1 MTGRLNA
8 HLRLARGG
16 FHLDAKLDCALDRPI
31 GLFGPSGSGKTSLL
45 RAICG
50 LEPATRGHLQLGERV
65 LQDDRRGVP
74 TWQRRIAMVFQDPL
88 LFDHL
93 DVAGNLALGR
103 RVASADGLSRD
114 AVADLM
120 EIHDLLDRPV
130 TALSG
135 GERRR
140 VAIAQALM
148 SQPDLLLLDEPLSG
162 LDQGSARRLADRLRN
177 CLGALRLAVIVV
189 SHAMPEMLRLS
200 EHLILLD
207 RGRVTRAGPTRRLA
221 TDLELGLAHDDQAM
235 SLLRGSVLDHEPDYE
250 LSRVNCDG
258 ATLYLPQ
265 VDLAGGAVIEVL
277 IAARDVSLT
286 RHSPGATSILNVVP
300 AKVVATSESGNA
312 FTTVQL
318 NVGGQTLLSR
328 ITRKS
333 ADALRLRPGD
343 TIWAQI
349 KTAVLAGQPA

>member
-1 MTGRLNA
+1 MTGRLEV
-8 HLRLARGG
+8 HLNLVRGS

-45 RAICG
+45 RSICG
-50 LEPATRGHLQLGERV
+50 LEPKTRGHLRLGDRL
-65 LQDDRRGVP
+65 LQDGRRGVP
-74 TWQRRIAMVFQDPL
+74 AWQRRIAMVFQDPL

-93 DVAGNLALGR
+93 TVAGNLALGR
-103 RVASADGLSRD
+103 RSASADGLSEN
-114 AVADLM
+114 APVELM
-120 EIHDLLDRPV
+120 EIGDLFDRPV

-162 LDQGSARRLADRLRN
+162 LDRDMAHRLADRLRD
-177 CLGALRLAVIVV
+177 CLAALPIAVIVV
-189 SHAMPEMLRLS
+189 SHAMPEMLRLTD
-200 EHLILLD
+200 HLVLLD
-207 RGRVTRAGPTRRLA
+207 KGRVLRAGPTRRLA
-221 TDLELGLAHDDQAM
+221 TDLELGLANDDQAI
-235 SLLRGSVLDHEPDYE
+235 SLLRGSVLDHEPEYG
-250 LSRVNCDG
+250 LSRVNCNG

-265 VDLAGGAVIEVL
+265 VDLARGAMIEVL
-277 IAARDVSLT
+277 VAARDVSLT
-286 RHSPGATSILNVVP
+286 RQSPGASSILNVVA
-300 AKVVATSESGNA
+300 AKVVATADSGNA
-312 FTTVQL
+312 LTTVQL
-318 NVGGQTLLSR
+318 QVGDQLLLSR